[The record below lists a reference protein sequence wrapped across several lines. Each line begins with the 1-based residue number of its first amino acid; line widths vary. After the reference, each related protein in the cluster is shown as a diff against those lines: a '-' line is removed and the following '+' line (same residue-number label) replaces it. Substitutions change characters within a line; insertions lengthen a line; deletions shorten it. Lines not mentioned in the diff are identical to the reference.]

1 MKYFLLLT
9 LLFVSVAA
17 SVDEVADV
25 CDGMGCVSSYNAHCS
40 LRFDSELQ
48 KIILKKEKLLCK
60 DNFQIQKNDLLISF
74 CRSSIDSLCTQ
85 KKNGNEIFVCQN
97 SGMRILESRFYKDS
111 DSLSKNLLFD
121 LAMKGEF
128 NVMKNGKSAKNAYY
142 VEKYKLFCQEGGQAG
157 EMIFLDKE
165 NWLLLR
171 RNYLLWF

>member
-9 LLFVSVAA
+9 LLFVSVAV
-17 SVDEVADV
+17 SKEGIADV
-25 CDGMGCVSSYNAHCS
+25 CDGMGCVSSCNEHCS
-40 LRFDSELQ
+40 LRFDSESQ
-48 KIILKKEKLLCK
+48 KIVLKKEKLLCK
-60 DNFQIQKNDLLISF
+60 DKFQIQINGLLISF
-74 CRSSIDSLCTQ
+74 CRSNIDSLCTLN
-85 KKNGNEIFVCQN
+85 KNNKIFVCQN
-97 SGMRILESRFYKDS
+97 SGAQILESRFYKES

-128 NVMKNGKSAKNAYY
+128 SVMKNGKSVKNVYY
-142 VEKYKLFCQEGGQAG
+142 VEKYKLLCQEGGQAE